1 MRLLLAMMKH
11 ETNTFSPVRTDLA
24 RFSLDGAGAPESGAA
39 AVKAYRGTG
48 TVTGAYIEIAEREGA
63 DFDMVLA
70 ANAWPSGPVEDE
82 AYESMC
88 TTIVGAVKRGG
99 YDGIL
104 LDLHGAMVTR
114 SHEDGEGTL
123 LSRIRA
129 IDPTTPVAVAYDMHA
144 NVYREMVEHAN
155 VVAGYQTY
163 PHVDMYETG
172 RRAGDALIRMISAR
186 CTRPRPGAT
195 CRCCRT

>member
-63 DFDMVLA
+63 DFDLVLA

-88 TTIVGAVKRGG
+88 TTIIGAATGSRRASSSCPF
-99 YDGIL
+99 
-104 LDLHGAMVTR
+104 AMRNRTR
-114 SHEDGEGTL
+114 LMRYCAT
-123 LSRIRA
+123 
-129 IDPTTPVAVAYDMHA
+129 V
-144 NVYREMVEHAN
+144 
-155 VVAGYQTY
+155 
-163 PHVDMYETG
+163 G
-172 RRAGDALIRMISAR
+172 RRWTDSRNMGSASR
-186 CTRPRPGAT
+186 GRSSRHCRPRSRGRTWPGS
-195 CRCCRT
+195 RR